1 MTLHPLSNAQTRI
14 WYMQTRYP
22 ESSLFSIGGTVSIG
36 GNIDVE
42 LLRKA
47 ILKVIRRHDAL
58 RFRFTERDGKVFQYI
73 SSESIEPDVLD
84 FSVNPD
90 AKKEYEAWSH
100 SKTQELF
107 RMLDAPMYYFA
118 ICKIS
123 QRETVYY
130 VKLHHLIADGWAMKL
145 LTHEI
150 SRFYEDYILDRH
162 SIEIEAPS
170 YIEYIH
176 DEERYLQSEQGAAA
190 KKFWNDGLKQ
200 LPDCVALQEESLEG
214 ERKTVLLDKD
224 FRGRIETFLQTWKV
238 SMNTLFVCVYILCQ
252 YKISGSVASPVGI
265 PFLGRTGRRER
276 QTFGTFTN
284 PMPFCYTVNAND
296 RIEQLLRGVQA
307 ALGESLR
314 HQKYPYNHLRQDLMA
329 QGEQGDSALY
339 DTCINY
345 YNTELSSTMAGYSIQ
360 NHEFYN
366 GEQGYAL
373 QIIIRHW
380 ETDRLQLD
388 YDYRTSRYTSRQMEM
403 LHSRMMRILSVVLDN
418 PECRIRDFSLLTDQ
432 EQERML
438 DIWNRREK
446 PYPKDKTLLDLFQAN
461 VQKDPN
467 RVAVSHDHT
476 ACTYE
481 ELDRWSDAVAYRLIQ
496 LGVKPGDILPFIPDY
511 KIESIAVILGI
522 MKSSAVYL
530 PIDRKT
536 PEERML
542 MILENCRAKFLISE
556 E

>member
-200 LPDCVALQEESLEG
+200 LPDCVALQEESLESVH
-214 ERKTVLLDKD
+214 EHVICMCLYP
-224 FRGRIETFLQTWKV
+224 V
-238 SMNTLFVCVYILCQ
+238 SV
-252 YKISGSVASPVGI
+252 
-265 PFLGRTGRRER
+265 
-276 QTFGTFTN
+276 
-284 PMPFCYTVNAND
+284 
-296 RIEQLLRGVQA
+296 
-307 ALGESLR
+307 
-314 HQKYPYNHLRQDLMA
+314 
-329 QGEQGDSALY
+329 
-339 DTCINY
+339 
-345 YNTELSSTMAGYSIQ
+345 
-360 NHEFYN
+360 
-366 GEQGYAL
+366 
-373 QIIIRHW
+373 
-380 ETDRLQLD
+380 
-388 YDYRTSRYTSRQMEM
+388 
-403 LHSRMMRILSVVLDN
+403 
-418 PECRIRDFSLLTDQ
+418 
-432 EQERML
+432 
-438 DIWNRREK
+438 
-446 PYPKDKTLLDLFQAN
+446 
-461 VQKDPN
+461 
-467 RVAVSHDHT
+467 
-476 ACTYE
+476 
-481 ELDRWSDAVAYRLIQ
+481 
-496 LGVKPGDILPFIPDY
+496 
-511 KIESIAVILGI
+511 
-522 MKSSAVYL
+522 
-530 PIDRKT
+530 
-536 PEERML
+536 
-542 MILENCRAKFLISE
+542 
-556 E
+556 